1 MLTILL
7 VGELGSR
14 FDNLGDLLAQA
25 GHAVERI
32 PSHRL
37 LHLDSI
43 IEVLQP
49 HLVLIDYSDPMRD
62 SVEQFCVTPYDADS
76 PMLVLAQTLDT
87 DFSQRLRQSGLAVYT
102 GASTEMAASHDADTC
117 ARCPRCTG
125 TQTARSSR

>member
-76 PMLVLAQTLDT
+76 PMHGNANCAIKSMNCNKNSKT
-87 DFSQRLRQSGLAVYT
+87 AVM
-102 GASTEMAASHDADTC
+102 SSE
-117 ARCPRCTG
+117 PRIF
-125 TQTARSSR
+125 